1 MSYNAP
7 PPPPNYGGESPYGA
21 PVPQGTNSKAIWALV
36 TGILSVLCC
45 GPVGVVAIILGRSA
59 QAEVAQTGQSGAGMA
74 KAGFIL
80 GIIALALMVLYVI
93 LYATGALTLDGTFST
108 N

>member
-7 PPPPNYGGESPYGA
+7 PPNYGEESPYGA
-21 PVPQGTNSKAIWALV
+21 SVPQGTNTKAIWALV
-36 TGILSVLCC
+36 TGILSLLCC
-45 GPVGVVAIILGRSA
+45 GPVGIASIILGRSA
-59 QAEVAQTGQSGAGMA
+59 QAEVAQTGQGGAGLA

-80 GIIALALMVLYVI
+80 GILGLALMVVYVI
-93 LYATGALTLDGTFST
+93 LYATGTLTLEGTFDT